1 MSEATSDSCP
11 KREQHGTGFQPP
23 PRAALSR
30 TEDQPGWRRGQS
42 VPFPGPPYS
51 RYRAAALKSKGSCP
65 LPRGPRVLGLM
76 TAGGSCATTSFPAA
90 GSPGWDFLA
99 PILFPLTGWRIQT
112 QFPWFWEGCRDGS
125 VQLPEVH
132 AVLRS
137 FFHSLCRPSTRRNTF
152 CPRTSVIWIIF

>member
-112 QFPWFWEGCRDGS
+112 P
-125 VQLPEVH
+125 VPV
-132 AVLRS
+132 VLGRLQRRLSPAPRS
-137 FFHSLCRPSTRRNTF
+137 ACCIKIVFSLFMSSLN
-152 CPRTSVIWIIF
+152 